1 MNVFV
6 FEKETL
12 RYLGAKDACDFL
24 SIGSGKKIFFF
35 PKKILPPQ
43 LITGGLHESGIR

>member
-12 RYLGAKDACDFL
+12 RYVGAKDACNFL
-24 SIGSGKKIFFF
+24 STGSEKKE
-35 PKKILPPQ
+35 KVVDDR
-43 LITGGLHESGIR
+43 LINRRDG

>member
-24 SIGSGKKIFFF
+24 SIGSGKK
-35 PKKILPPQ
+35 KKKVVDDR
-43 LITGGLHESGIR
+43 LINRRDR